1 MSFFSV
7 PNILIATGYDY
18 TDIGKSEI
26 INILGDEL
34 TCSNFEDYP
43 NVVEGAVGASLEST
57 PVICGGYIANSL
69 GKLTD
74 KCYAY
79 IDGKWQEFATMTEGR
94 AYAAAI
100 VYEDSLHIFGG
111 QGQSGEDQILLEST
125 EIVHADGTV
134 TVGVDLPGT
143 LAFHA
148 ITFVNETVSILTG
161 GNQGSKYLHTT

>member
-7 PNILIATGYDY
+7 PNILIATGFNYVDY
-18 TDIGKSEI
+18 SYEKSEI
-26 INILGDEL
+26 INILNDEL
-34 TCSNFEDYP
+34 TCSDFEDYP

-57 PVICGGYIANSL
+57 PVICGGYSVY

-79 IDGKWQEFATMTEGR
+79 IDGKWQEFSTMTEGR

-100 VYEDSLHIFGG
+100 VFDESLHIFGG
-111 QGQSGEDQILLEST
+111 QGQYGDLLKSS
-125 EIVHADGTV
+125 EIVRADGTV
-134 TVGVDLPGT
+134 SVGVDLPGT

>member
-7 PNILIATGYDY
+7 PNILIATGFNY
-18 TDIGKSEI
+18 TDMIYAKSEI
-26 INILGDEL
+26 INVLNDEL
-34 TCSNFEDYP
+34 TCSDFEDYP

-57 PVICGGYIANSL
+57 PVICGGYSVY
-69 GKLTD
+69 GELTD

-79 IDGKWQEFATMTEGR
+79 IDGKWQEFSTMTEGR

-100 VYEDSLHIFGG
+100 VYHESLHIFGG
-111 QGQSGEDQILLEST
+111 VGQYGELSGSS

-134 TVGVDLPGT
+134 TFGVDLPGT